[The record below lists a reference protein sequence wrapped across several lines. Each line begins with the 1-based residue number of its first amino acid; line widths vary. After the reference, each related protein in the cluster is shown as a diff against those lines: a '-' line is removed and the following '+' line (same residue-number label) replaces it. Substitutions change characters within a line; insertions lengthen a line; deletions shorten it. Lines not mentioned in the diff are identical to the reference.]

1 LRSSGTSRPS
11 APKPGRPGK
20 GTAPRGPKAGPGV
33 RAAARGPG
41 RAAQGPGAG
50 PGAEAA
56 AEAVWERSGL
66 GGREV
71 IAQTVQG
78 LGYELVDVERA
89 ARGLLRISIDRV
101 PGRSY
106 PTGESEFITIE
117 DCEAVTRQL
126 QYVLEVEGVD
136 YARLEVSS
144 PGLDRPLRTE
154 ADCARFAGE
163 PVSITLKT
171 PFQGRK
177 VYKGVLARAEAG
189 APAGTGDAA
198 GAATDQ
204 PAWTLTFQDGKQEQ
218 VLAFALHEVREARL
232 VPVLNFKGRQKAT
245 QQTTGTPDEAAPGAD
260 GGQGS

>member
-1 LRSSGTSRPS
+1 MRSSGTFRPS
-11 APKPGRPGK
+11 ASKSGRPGK
-20 GTAPRGPKAGPGV
+20 GAVSRGPKAGPGA
-33 RAAARGPG
+33 RAPARGPG
-41 RAAQGPGAG
+41 AGAQSAAAQ
-50 PGAEAA
+50 AA
-56 AEAVWERSGL
+56 AEAGWERSGL

-101 PGRSY
+101 PGRPY

-154 ADCARFAGE
+154 ADYARFTGE
-163 PVSITLKT
+163 PVSITLKAA
-171 PFQGRK
+171 FQGRK
-177 VYKGVLARAEAG
+177 VYKGVLARVQAG
-189 APAGTGDAA
+189 AQEPAGDAPV
-198 GAATDQ
+198 AATDQ

-245 QQTTGTPDEAAPGAD
+245 QQTMGTPDEAAPGAD

>member
-1 LRSSGTSRPS
+1 LRSSGTHRPT
-11 APKPGRPGK
+11 APKSGRAGK
-20 GTAPRGPKAGPGV
+20 GSIARGPKAGPGS
-33 RAAARGPG
+33 RAPARG
-41 RAAQGPGAG
+41 AKGA
-50 PGAEAA
+50 GAEAA

-66 GGREV
+66 GARQV
-71 IAQTVQG
+71 IAQTVEG

-101 PGRSY
+101 PGHPY

-136 YARLEVSS
+136 YARLEVAS

-154 ADCARFAGE
+154 ADYARFAGE
-163 PVSITLKT
+163 PVSITLKEA
-171 PFQGRK
+171 FQGRK
-177 VYKGVLARAEAG
+177 VYKGVLARVQGDAPG
-189 APAGTGDAA
+189 AAGTEVAA
-198 GAATDQ
+198 DTTDT
-204 PAWTLTFQDGKQEQ
+204 PSWTLTFQDGKQEQ

-232 VPVLNFKGRQKAT
+232 VPVLNFKGRRTAT
-245 QQTTGTPDEAAPGAD
+245 QQTTGTPEQAAPGAD